1 MSIKQLF
8 LTVFISSGI
17 ASIACIVYDMLY
29 SQAFY
34 VNFSIVLTMRATLI
48 VCLLGCSLMA
58 IAYYLGIKWKGEKII
73 LWINLLIII
82 LSFASII
89 GILGFQLPFEIESP
103 ELFPGLAIPMHFF
116 PALSFLAIVNPMMR
130 YGEKVVVK

>member
-1 MSIKQLF
+1 MSIKNLF
-8 LTVFISSGI
+8 LIVFTSAGI

-34 VNFSIVLTMRATLI
+34 VDFSTVLTTGATLI
-48 VCLLGCSLMA
+48 GCFLGCSLMA
-58 IAYYLGIKWKGEKII
+58 TAYYLGIKWKGEKTI

-82 LSFASII
+82 LSFVSII

-116 PALSFLAIVNPMMR
+116 PALSFLAVVNPMM
-130 YGEKVVVK
+130 KVVVK